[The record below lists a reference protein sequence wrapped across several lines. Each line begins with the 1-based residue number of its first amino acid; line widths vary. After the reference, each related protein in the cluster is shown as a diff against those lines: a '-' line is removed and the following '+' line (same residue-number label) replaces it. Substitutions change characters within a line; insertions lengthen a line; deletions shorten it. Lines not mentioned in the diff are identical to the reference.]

1 MRFRKKKEE
10 EPVLV
15 LTSLTDIFFLI
26 LIFLMCT
33 SHFHVATDVPI
44 SLPKVVQKGHDKRD
58 HAVILIIDKTGAT
71 YIKGERIDLKDLGAR
86 LKDLMD
92 KEGLSSLVLQADEDV
107 RHGRVVE
114 VMDLAKSI
122 GIPSILIAAQLE
134 QKKAY

>member
-33 SHFHVATDVPI
+33 SHFHVATDIPI
-44 SLPKVVQKGHDKRD
+44 RLPKVVQKGYDKKD
-58 HAVILIIDKTGAT
+58 HAVILTIDKAGDT
-71 YIKGERIDLKDLGAR
+71 YLKSEKIEFKQLGVR

-92 KEGLSSLVLQADEDV
+92 KEGLVNLILHADEDV

-114 VMDLAKSI
+114 VMDLAK
-122 GIPSILIAAQLE
+122 GVGVPSILIAAQLE
-134 QKKAY
+134 QKKAF